1 MTSGNF
7 WYEAES
13 SVDGLARLTG
23 AAFSMSSCKCSLHRL
38 QMAERQWQYSKNKF
52 RRKPYYL
59 NFINQWSEK
68 ISLAYHPS
76 KKVKESSLN
85 KISIASDFHSKK
97 TLSE

>member
-13 SVDGLARLTG
+13 SVDGLARLAG
-23 AAFSMSSCKCSLHRL
+23 AAFSMRSCKCSLHRL
-38 QMAERQWQYSKNKF
+38 QIAERQWQYSKSKF

-59 NFINQWSEK
+59 NFINLWSQI
-68 ISLAYHPS
+68 ISLAYHSP
-76 KKVKESSLN
+76 KKVRESSLN
-85 KISIASDFHSKK
+85 KISITSDFHPEK